1 MKKLFFL
8 PFYLFT
14 LLLLTG
20 CGAEQEY
27 SSWPCRFIYDNS
39 IHLDAT
45 LATAMNYSSRGVF
58 CKITVSST
66 GGVKY
71 YNFVNNDG
79 LSSQQRETAL
89 EKEGNYRLGLN
100 EGIIVGFQTLN
111 TEGGNGGFAAY
122 DLQCPNCV
130 RKENNTANP
139 NYPVKIDSKG
149 FATCTKCSKQ
159 YDLNNG
165 GLILNGGK
173 GDVGLQRY
181 RRASTTGPQGTLS
194 VFSE

>member
-1 MKKLFFL
+1 MKKSLL
-8 PFYLFT
+8 PLYLFA

-45 LATAMNYSSRGVF
+45 LSTAMNYSSRGVF
-58 CKITVSST
+58 CKITESSS

-71 YNFVNNDG
+71 YHFTNSDG
-79 LSSQQRETAL
+79 MSSQQRATAV
-89 EKEGNYRLGLN
+89 EQENHYRLGLN

-111 TEGGNGGFAAY
+111 AEDGNGGFAAY

-130 RKENNTANP
+130 RRENNMVSP
-139 NYPVKIDSKG
+139 NYPVKMDSKG
-149 FATCTKCSKQ
+149 IATCTKCSKQ

-165 GLILNGGK
+165 GLILNGEK
-173 GDVGLQRY
+173 GDVGLERY
-181 RRASTTGPQGTLS
+181 RRASATGPQGTLS
-194 VFSE
+194 VFSN

>member
-1 MKKLFFL
+1 MKKLF
-8 PFYLFT
+8 
-14 LLLLTG
+14 LLTSTIFLLS

-45 LATAMNYSSRGVF
+45 LSTAMNYSSRGVF
-58 CKITVSST
+58 CKITTSST

-89 EKEGNYRLGLN
+89 EKEGHYRLGLN

-139 NYPVKIDSKG
+139 NYPVKMDSKG
-149 FATCTKCSKQ
+149 LATCTKCGKQ

-165 GLILNGGK
+165 GLILNGEK
-173 GDVGLQRY
+173 GDVGLERY
-181 RRASTTGPQGTLS
+181 RRASATGPQGTLS

>member
-45 LATAMNYSSRGVF
+45 LATAMNHSSRGVF

-139 NYPVKIDSKG
+139 NYPVKMDSKG
-149 FATCTKCSKQ
+149 LATCTKCGKQ

-165 GLILNGGK
+165 GLILNGEK

-181 RRASTTGPQGTLS
+181 RRASVTGPQGTLS